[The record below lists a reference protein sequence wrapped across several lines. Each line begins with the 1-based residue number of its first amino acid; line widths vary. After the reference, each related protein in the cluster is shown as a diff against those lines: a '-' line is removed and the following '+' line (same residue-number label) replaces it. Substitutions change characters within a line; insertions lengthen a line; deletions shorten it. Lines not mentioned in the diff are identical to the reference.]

1 MAIVELPGGDSIEAQ
16 DTTGLELARTRGLNA
31 LGMLVDGEVFDIR
44 DPVPALGRVRLVDQ
58 NDPTALE
65 VLRHSASHVLAH
77 AVRRLFPGVKL
88 AIGPA
93 IRDGFYYDFEFPQPP
108 GPEELQRIE
117 QEMAKIVRDD
127 LPIERVWLP
136 REEAEENL
144 RRDGESYKQELL
156 EDIDGESIPFYRQG
170 EFADLCR
177 GPHVPSTGAI
187 KHFKLMDMAGAYW
200 RGDSNRTMLT
210 RIYGTAFATR
220 EDLKGH
226 LKRLEEARRR
236 DHRVLGPQLELFS
249 INNEDIGAG
258 LVLWHP
264 KGARVRQELED
275 FWVREHYRHDYQLV
289 RSPHIGRARL
299 WERSGHLDFYRE
311 GMYAPLNMEGQ
322 EFYLKPMNCPFHIAI
337 YKSRTHSWRELPVRY
352 AELGT
357 VYRFERS
364 GVLHGL
370 LRVRGFTQDDAH
382 IICRPDQ
389 VEEEIRSTLRF
400 ALYMLRTVGFSE
412 FAIYLSTRPAR
423 YVGEPQQWELATEA
437 LRRAVEAEGMR
448 YEVKEGDGA
457 FYGPKIDIDVE
468 DSLGRAWQLTTIQ
481 FDFNLPERFDMAFT
495 GEDGQ
500 LHRPYMVHR
509 ALYGAME
516 RFFGILIEHYGG
528 AFPVWLAPVQAVVLP
543 VTEEQIAYGENVSAQ
558 LNARGLRADSWG
570 RAGKTLRWLIRQAQL
585 QKIPY
590 MLVVGPREAEEG
602 KVALRLRTGED
613 LGPLEIDEVAARI
626 ESSCSGR
633 TTDL

>member
-1 MAIVELPGGDSIEAQ
+1 MATVEFPNGEVVEEQGVS
-16 DTTGLELARTRGLNA
+16 GLELARKQDTDILA
-31 LGMLVDGEVFDIR
+31 MQVDGEVCDLR
-44 DPVPALGRVRLVDQ
+44 DPIPATGKVRMLGAQ
-58 NDPTALE
+58 DPAAVE
-65 VLRHSASHVLAH
+65 VLRHTAAHVLAH
-77 AVRRLFPGVKL
+77 AVQRLFPDAKL

-93 IRDGFYYDFEFPQPP
+93 IRDGFYYDFQFSEPP
-108 GPEELQRIE
+108 GADDLPRIE
-117 QEMAKIVRDD
+117 KEMEKIVKEE
-127 LPIERVWLP
+127 LPIERVWMSKA
-136 REEAEENL
+136 EAEEYL
-144 RRDGESYKQELL
+144 REHGETYKQELL
-156 EDIDGESIPFYRQG
+156 GDMEGEQISFYRQG
-170 EFADLCR
+170 DFVDLCR
-177 GPHVPSTGAI
+177 GPHIPSTGGVR
-187 KHFKLMDMAGAYW
+187 HFKLMDMAGAYW
-200 RGDSNRTMLT
+200 RGDAERTMLT
-210 RIYGTAFATR
+210 RIYGTAFPTR
-220 EDLKGH
+220 DALKEFV
-226 LKRLEEARRR
+226 RRREEARRR
-236 DHRVLGPQLELFS
+236 DHRVLGPQLDLFT

-275 FWVREHYRHDYQLV
+275 FWVQEHYRHGYQLV

-299 WERSGHLDFYRE
+299 WERSGHLEFYRE
-311 GMYAPLNMEGQ
+311 GMYAPLDVEGQ

-337 YKSRTHSWRELPVRY
+337 YKARTHSWRDMPLRY

-357 VYRFERS
+357 VYRYERG

-400 ALYMLRTVGFSE
+400 ALHMLQTAGFSE
-412 FAIYLSTRPAR
+412 FAVYLSTRPAK
-423 YVGEPQQWELATEA
+423 YVGEPHQWELATAA
-437 LRRAVEAEGMR
+437 LRRAVEAEGMP

-481 FDFNLPERFDMAFT
+481 FDFNLPERFDMSYT

-500 LHRPYMVHR
+500 AQRPYMVHR

-543 VTEEQIAYGENVSAQ
+543 VSEDQIPYAEEMVAQ
-558 LNARGLRADSWG
+558 LTAAGVRAEAWG

-585 QKIPY
+585 QKVPY
-590 MLVVGPREAEEG
+590 MCIAGPREAQERTL
-602 KVALRLRTGED
+602 ALRLRTGED
-613 LGPLEIDEVAARI
+613 LGPQPVDDIAARI
-626 ESSCSGR
+626 TQVAR
-633 TTDL
+633 TRGSEL